1 MKTLSSTHVLRLP
14 EAKYWALVFDRDY
27 NNALYK
33 YVGVKSYK
41 LLELRETPTQILYTS
56 ETMPDLSHL
65 PSDIAM
71 LVERYAGYLERGV
84 FDKKTRIYTFRAEA
98 MGGKV
103 VTEGR
108 MMCAVQPGV
117 QGIVRRIDARVN
129 ADIPFGGTIEDNIL
143 QGLKESWDKGA
154 EFTNR
159 YKRA

>member
-1 MKTLSSTHVLRLP
+1 
-14 EAKYWALVFDRDY
+14 
-27 NNALYK
+27 
-33 YVGVKSYK
+33 
-41 LLELRETPTQILYTS
+41 
-56 ETMPDLSHL
+56 
-65 PSDIAM
+65 
-71 LVERYAGYLERGV
+71 
-84 FDKKTRIYTFRAEA
+84 
-98 MGGKV
+98 
-103 VTEGR
+103 